1 MRSVLSLCLVVMFV
15 LPALVWSISTAHFS
29 SLERA
34 KMTELELMSYVL
46 IADFD
51 LRESV
56 ITMPVAVLD
65 ERFNITQSGYHGYIK
80 LNDTL
85 IWQSASVTNIIDP
98 ARLPR
103 TGAGET
109 RFSEIEHNGET
120 WYLYSF
126 TAEFLNYNRYEAIHF
141 HIANHARDL
150 QAEHAVFTR
159 TLWQS
164 TLVISL
170 VIAIVLILSLL
181 SVLLPVRTLIAQ
193 LKRTRQGQQSQL
205 SGEFPLELNAMKYTI
220 NRVLQEEQQQRERY
234 QNALQDLAH
243 SLKTPLT
250 VIKGDPALPNSLH
263 PQVDQIDQ
271 IIQRQLSRARLSQ
284 KSGHQQIELSPVVKK
299 MCESMCKIHRDKSL
313 SIIYNEATSIKYA
326 IDQADWYEILGNILD
341 NACKASQKLVNVTLN
356 EDLHWIILAV
366 EDDGEGIPID
376 QQQQILK
383 RGYRLDQYT
392 EGSGIGLAT
401 VNDLVDLYGGKI
413 RFSEDLPFTLSILL
427 PK

>member
-1 MRSVLSLCLVVMFV
+1 MRSVLSLCLVVIFV

-85 IWQSASVTNIIDP
+85 IWQSVSVTDTIEP
-98 ARLPR
+98 AKLPR
-103 TGAGET
+103 TGAGES
-109 RFSEIEHNGET
+109 RFSTIEHDGET

-141 HIANHARDL
+141 HIANHARDMR
-150 QAEHAVFTR
+150 AEHAVFTR

-170 VIAIVLILSLL
+170 VITIVLILSLL

-205 SGEFPLELNAMKYTI
+205 SGEFPLELNAMKSTI

-250 VIKGDPALPNSLH
+250 VIKGDPALPSSLH

-271 IIQRQLSRARLSQ
+271 IIQRQLSRARFSQ
-284 KSGHQQIELSPVVKK
+284 KSGHQRIALSPVIEKV
-299 MCESMCKIHRDKSL
+299 CESMHKIHADKALNIMYDETQSV
-313 SIIYNEATSIKYA
+313 EYA

-341 NACKASQKLVNVTLN
+341 NACKAAQQRVKVTLK
-356 EDLHWIILAV
+356 EDLQWVVLSV
-366 EDDGEGIPID
+366 EDDGQGIPLA
-376 QQQQILK
+376 QQKQILK

-413 RFSEDLPFTLSILL
+413 RFSENLPFSLSIYL